1 MCSWKPKHILV
12 ILVKNSK
19 DNVIFSILQ
28 FDLVWS
34 NTQKGAEFKSS
45 VFAPIFDG
53 QEAGTHWQSSLSV
66 IYCKSVI

>member
-19 DNVIFSILQ
+19 DNVIFSLFAI
-28 FDLVWS
+28 WS
-34 NTQKGAEFKSS
+34 NTQKWAEFKSS

-66 IYCKSVI
+66 IYCKSVT